1 MQYIQQPQAI
11 EAKSFDIISEIIAET
26 RPDYRF
32 ASPLHEAIIK
42 RVIHTTADF
51 EWLDILWF
59 SPDALIALSEALSR
73 PCTLYTDTTMALS
86 GINKTLLA
94 RFGGECRCYISDP
107 RVVREAQ
114 SRGMT
119 RSMAAVDIAV
129 QEPGEK
135 VFVFGNAPTALF
147 RLLEHRETAIG
158 GVVGVPVGFVG
169 AAESKAA
176 LSESGLPAIAAL
188 GRKGGS
194 NVAAAIVNAL
204 LYHLREAH
212 HGKALRKGY
221 TTGSCA
227 TAAAKVAAL
236 MVMRQHLIHQVSI
249 VTPSGV
255 TLCLNV
261 ESPHVEGQ
269 QAVAAIRKDGGDDVD
284 ATHGMLIFALVTLN
298 DSGEISLQGG
308 EGIGTVTRKGI
319 GLPTGSPAINRTP
332 RHTIETAVREAIGP
346 TRGAQVEI
354 FAPEGALRAQKTYNA
369 RLGILGG
376 ISIIGT
382 TGIVTPM
389 SEESWKRSL
398 SLELE
403 IKRAAGLERVV
414 LVPGNHG
421 ERFVRE
427 QMGIDPQMV
436 VTMSNFVGYM
446 IEEAVRLGFR
456 QIVLIGHPGKLI
468 KIAAGIF
475 HTHSHIADAR
485 METLVAHLALL
496 GAPLPL
502 LTLVSEC
509 DTTEAA
515 MEHIDAWGY
524 QRLYNHLAERIC
536 QRVLEM
542 LRFTQQ
548 PPTCDAV
555 LFSFDNQVL
564 GSSRPLAAIAR
575 ELTC

>member
-1 MQYIQQPQAI
+1 
-11 EAKSFDIISEIIAET
+11 
-26 RPDYRF
+26 
-32 ASPLHEAIIK
+32 
-42 RVIHTTADF
+42 
-51 EWLDILWF
+51 
-59 SPDALIALSEALSR
+59 
-73 PCTLYTDTTMALS
+73 
-86 GINKTLLA
+86 
-94 RFGGECRCYISDP
+94 
-107 RVVREAQ
+107 
-114 SRGMT
+114 
-119 RSMAAVDIAV
+119 
-129 QEPGEK
+129 
-135 VFVFGNAPTALF
+135 
-147 RLLEHRETAIG
+147 
-158 GVVGVPVGFVG
+158 
-169 AAESKAA
+169 
-176 LSESGLPAIAAL
+176 
-188 GRKGGS
+188 
-194 NVAAAIVNAL
+194 
-204 LYHLREAH
+204 
-212 HGKALRKGY
+212 
-221 TTGSCA
+221 
-227 TAAAKVAAL
+227 
-236 MVMRQHLIHQVSI
+236 
-249 VTPSGV
+249 
-255 TLCLNV
+255 
-261 ESPHVEGQ
+261 
-269 QAVAAIRKDGGDDVD
+269 
-284 ATHGMLIFALVTLN
+284 MLIFARVTLN

-354 FAPEGALRAQKTYNA
+354 FAPEGALRAQKPITPGWGSSA
-369 RLGILGG
+369 ASRLSAPRGSL
-376 ISIIGT
+376 
-382 TGIVTPM
+382 PRCRKK
-389 SEESWKRSL
+389 SWKRSL